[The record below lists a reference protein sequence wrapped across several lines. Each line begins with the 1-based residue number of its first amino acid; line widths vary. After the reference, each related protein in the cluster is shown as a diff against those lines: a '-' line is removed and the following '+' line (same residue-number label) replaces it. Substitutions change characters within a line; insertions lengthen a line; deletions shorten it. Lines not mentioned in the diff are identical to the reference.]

1 MKNYVEKFVI
11 CHVTLQWHKMYVV
24 LFCDLVPFVQ
34 FKKNEKNT
42 LGGVVLLE
50 PVTFLKLT
58 LLQGC

>member
-34 FKKNEKNT
+34 FKKMRKT
-42 LGGVVLLE
+42 PLE
-50 PVTFLKLT
+50 ELYF
-58 LLQGC
+58 